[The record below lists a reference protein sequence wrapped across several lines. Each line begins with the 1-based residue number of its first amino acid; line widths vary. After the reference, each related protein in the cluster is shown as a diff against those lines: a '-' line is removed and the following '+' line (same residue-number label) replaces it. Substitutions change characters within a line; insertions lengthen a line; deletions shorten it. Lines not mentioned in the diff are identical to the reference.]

1 MMALTGLEDFVQSI
15 VNVVLMLKNVKNI
28 RQNRNWLHADLVQN
42 QNQMVGYVINVKKN
56 FLPEHS

>member
-1 MMALTGLEDFVQSI
+1 MALMGLEDFVQSI

-42 QNQMVGYVINVKKN
+42 QNQMVGNALN
-56 FLPEHS
+56 AE